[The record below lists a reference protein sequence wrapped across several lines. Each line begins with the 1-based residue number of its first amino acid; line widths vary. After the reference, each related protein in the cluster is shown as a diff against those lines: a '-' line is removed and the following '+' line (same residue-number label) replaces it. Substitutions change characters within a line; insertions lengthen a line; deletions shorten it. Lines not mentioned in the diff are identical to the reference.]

1 MATQN
6 SELNVRVTGRDELTP
21 KLKAIESG
29 IIRFVGSISA
39 ALAGVKIGAAPI
51 LAAASFE
58 RELANVAKTTD
69 FTASALRNGTGELEK
84 LGAALLDISL
94 RVDVTATD
102 LAKIAAAAGQQGL
115 GRFGVAGVVAFTD
128 SVARMSS
135 VLDVTAEQAAN
146 DVGKIVNIFR
156 IPLNDIERAIST
168 FNEVSNKST
177 ASGQELL
184 DVVKR
189 IGDAAGS
196 LKLGESVAIAATA
209 LDFGT
214 SPEVAGTAFARI
226 FSAATEKADEFA
238 KLLSSVPDQFG
249 NRMTISATEWIT
261 KLKTDGVGA
270 FKDFLATLRKLDQQ
284 SQQAAIVKL
293 VGGGRIGA
301 LLNKFVQDSTNSV
314 LERNLAASAEGQQG
328 ISALKEQSTVLN
340 TLDAQAK
347 ILRNSFVKLG
357 IDSAQ
362 ALLGPLTQ
370 YAAQL
375 SSALQQDNVKSFVG
389 AAVSAVGD
397 LVGALVSAV
406 KFVAD
411 LNVNWENFIRVL
423 KVFVALKVAQVFGD
437 LVSRIS
443 VFGVSLKSISANAAA
458 AASATKELGAA
469 TAAADTGKA
478 SFAARVLGYSEAE
491 KAVRANIAAVKELQ
505 AAEAAAA
512 QTRAAAATANK
523 AASVATAAAGS
534 ATTGTAVFGAQVS
547 RQREALRQAEQAAA
561 QAQAQQQATLAAR
574 IAAADAESAQR
585 RLQIENDYQTRRKAI
600 VATGTETGLKA
611 LRAERVTLLAEEQAS
626 HERSLRGIQNY
637 YARRAATQNAALELE
652 VQKERA
658 ALMQRFAVFDG
669 LVAEQATRQ
678 ASATAATQAA
688 TAAGSAAAA
697 SATRLAQ
704 ATAAAGQATA
714 AVFSLGAALRTVGS
728 ILLTVGRL
736 AASAFFWVTIVYSI
750 ADALGL
756 VEKAA
761 PVLTKI
767 TDWLG
772 FTSKARRDAA
782 VAADAERKAYDQ
794 TTAAIEKQ
802 TEAYRKNIDVKTGKQ
817 NLGNV
822 QALLTTA
829 VTSENPLK
837 QQEGITGIAA
847 ILEGAQTLATDA
859 GQRITQQTQDA
870 IDKQV
875 KIIDDAREKLKLKQE
890 EFQIAVQFNRSG
902 QSGLDRINA
911 TIGKEI
917 SDLQKTLDDAT
928 KKVNTFNTTLANA
941 GGDSQAASQ
950 GFKDVAGAVASMF
963 TPQSAKAIEEQ
974 LIPMAALREQAAKLT
989 KEYQDL
995 QQQSATGNTASKDQ
1009 LVAKESEIRNTNAA
1023 IEASLTALRKFVAE
1037 QSKIKGLSPEVLNS
1051 YQSLFAFVELP
1062 TKQLQALVDAT
1073 KQVNQAD
1080 LTGKN
1085 APKAAPATSGDT
1097 KFESSKEESQARK
1110 LARARLLLRRAEIQ
1124 AENALV
1130 DEQSKQRLAADQKVF
1145 DQGLTDIAAFYKRRE
1160 QIQQD
1165 ALQNDINDKVREL
1178 AAIEFE
1184 LRGARDEV
1192 ERVRFQT
1199 DKVRV
1204 QGQVK
1209 VLQEQ
1214 KKAITADNAEAQRKA
1229 TQDFLDKVLQEQNKL
1244 KVDQI
1249 IPAGA
1254 PDIFKGTLDEML
1266 ASYRIFLAQL
1276 RSEGKGKLADSL
1288 EISFNV
1294 EAFKKSIQPAQD
1306 SVDLLFGELD
1316 RFQRRIAIARGNN
1329 ALTTVQ
1335 ADQQASQ
1342 AIREQL
1348 PLLQQQLAIMED
1360 QLATLAKSGLAGSD
1374 AYAKQAAAVD
1384 GLRLRLQELGDTTD
1398 KIAKGVNESLTN
1410 SLTTALDNLSK
1421 YGSSL
1426 KDVVNGFLLEV
1437 ANNVKQLFLRDIA
1450 ERITQG
1456 IGSIGAGGFG
1466 GFIQGALTGGQGG
1479 TSRGSSPTNPLFVND
1494 ISNPTLPQST
1504 EVGGINTFF
1513 TDLGSKIGDFFTNA
1527 FNGIKSFL
1535 GFAPAA
1541 AEAASAVSG
1550 VAGAAG
1556 STAKAATETANTAAL
1571 ATSTTALAAFS
1582 TALTGAAGPA
1592 AISLAG
1598 IELAA
1603 APVSATLG
1611 ALSFATDFAI
1621 TALGTF
1627 AAALEVAAVKSV
1639 VAHSGGIVG
1648 ASRLVSRRVNPF
1660 SFIGAPR
1667 YHVGG
1672 IAGKAPG
1679 EVPAILQK
1687 GEAVLT
1693 KNQQSLV
1700 AAAMDSGSGGATNI
1714 RNVLVMDP
1722 NLIPDSLATSQS
1734 EKVLMT
1740 FITRNRASIRQA
1752 LG

>member
-1 MATQN
+1 M
-6 SELNVRVTGRDELTP
+6 G
-21 KLKAIESG
+21 
-29 IIRFVGSISA
+29 FVSA
-39 ALAGVKIGAAPI
+39 ALAGIKIGTAPI

-58 RELANVAKTTD
+58 RELANAAKTTD
-69 FTASALRNGTGELEK
+69 FTSSAIRNGTGELEK

-115 GRFGVAGVVAFTD
+115 GRFGVAGIVAFTD

-156 IPLNDIERAIST
+156 IPLNDIERAVST

-177 ASGQELL
+177 ASGEELL

-189 IGDAAGS
+189 IGDASGS
-196 LKLGESVAIAATA
+196 LKLGDSVAIAATA

-249 NRMTISATEWIT
+249 KRMEVSATEWIT

-270 FKDFLATLRKLDQQ
+270 FKEFLSALRKLDQQ

-314 LERNLAASAEGQQG
+314 LERNLAASVEGQQG

-357 IDSAQ
+357 VDSAQ
-362 ALLGPLTQ
+362 SLLGPLTQ
-370 YAAQL
+370 YTAQL
-375 SSALQQDNVKSFVG
+375 SAALQQDNVRSFVA

-411 LNVNWENFIRVL
+411 LNVNWENFLRVL
-423 KVFVALKVAQVFGD
+423 KLFVALKVATVFGD

-458 AASATKELGAA
+458 AAAATKELGAA

-478 SFAARVLGYSEAE
+478 GFFARNLGYVEAE

-512 QTRAAAATANK
+512 QTRAAAAAANRS
-523 AASVATAAAGS
+523 ASVATAAAGS

-585 RLQIENDYQTRRKAI
+585 RLQIENDYQARRRAI

-611 LRAERVTLLAEEQAS
+611 LRAERVASLAEEQAS
-626 HERSLRGIQNY
+626 HERSLRSIQSY
-637 YARRAATQNAALELE
+637 YARRAATQNAALQLE

-669 LVAEQATRQ
+669 LAAEQATRQ
-678 ASATAATQAA
+678 ASATAATAAAA
-688 TAAGSAAAA
+688 TAGSAAAA
-697 SATRLAQ
+697 SAARLAQ
-704 ATAAAGQATA
+704 ATESAGRATA
-714 AVFSLGAALRTVGS
+714 AVFSLGAALRTLGS
-728 ILLTVGRL
+728 VLLAVGRL
-736 AASAFFWVTIVYSI
+736 AAGAFFWVTIVYSI

-756 VEKAA
+756 VDKLS

-767 TDWLG
+767 TDYLG

-911 TIGKEI
+911 TVGKEI

-941 GGDSQAASQ
+941 GGDSKTASE
-950 GFKDVAGAVASMF
+950 GFNDVAKAVASMF

-995 QQQSATGNTASKDQ
+995 QQQSATGNSASKDQ
-1009 LVAKESEIRNTNAA
+1009 LVTKEAEIRNTNAA

-1073 KQVNQAD
+1073 KQVNQTE

-1085 APKAAPATSGDT
+1085 APKAAPATSGDG
-1097 KFESSKEESQARK
+1097 KFASSKEESQARK

-1130 DEQSKQRLAADQKVF
+1130 DEQSKQRLAADQKLF
-1145 DQGLTDIAAFYKRRE
+1145 EQGLVDIAGFYRRRE

-1178 AAIEFE
+1178 AAVEFE
-1184 LRGARDEV
+1184 LRGAKDAV
-1192 ERVRFQT
+1192 ERTRFQT
-1199 DKVRV
+1199 DKVRI

-1209 VLQEQ
+1209 VLEEQ
-1214 KKAITADNAEAQRKA
+1214 KKSLTAENAEAQRRA
-1229 TQDFLDKVLQEQNKL
+1229 TKDFLDKALSEQNKL
-1244 KVDQI
+1244 KIEQI
-1249 IPAGA
+1249 IPADA
-1254 PDIFKGTLDEML
+1254 PDIFKGVLDEML
-1266 ASYRIFLAQL
+1266 GNYEVFLATL
-1276 RSEGKGKLADSL
+1276 RSQGKGALADAF

-1294 EAFKKSIQPAQD
+1294 DAFKKSIQPAQD

-1316 RFQRRIAIARGNN
+1316 RFQRRVAIARGNN

-1384 GLRLRLQELGDTTD
+1384 GLRLRLQELGNTTD
-1398 KIAKGVNESLTN
+1398 QIAKGVNESLTS

-1426 KDVVNGFLLEV
+1426 RDVVNGFLLEV

-1466 GFIQGALTGGQGG
+1466 GFIQGALQGGQSGVQ
-1479 TSRGSSPTNPLFVND
+1479 RGNNPLSPLYVQTVN
-1494 ISNPTLPQST
+1494 NPVIPQST
-1504 EVGGINTFF
+1504 EVGGINGALST
-1513 TDLGSKIGDFFTNA
+1513 LGTKISDFFSNA
-1527 FNGIKSFL
+1527 FNGLKSFL
-1535 GFAPAA
+1535 GIAPAA
-1541 AEAASAVSG
+1541 TDAVGAAAGVAGGATKATAEAAN
-1550 VAGAAG
+1550 AAALTA
-1556 STAKAATETANTAAL
+1556 STSAL
-1571 ATSTTALAAFS
+1571 ATFAA
-1582 TALTGAAGPA
+1582 TITGAAGPTA
-1592 AISLAG
+1592 LAIAG

-1603 APVSATLG
+1603 GPTVAAVG
-1611 ALSFATDFAI
+1611 ALGFTTELAVG
-1621 TALGTF
+1621 ALTTF
-1627 AAALEVAAVKSV
+1627 IAALEVAAATSV

-1648 ASRLVSRRVNPF
+1648 RSRLTTRKVNPF
-1660 SFIGAPR
+1660 MFAGAPR
-1667 YHVGG
+1667 YHIGG
-1672 IAGKAPG
+1672 VAGKAPG

-1700 AAAMDSGSGGATNI
+1700 AAAMDSGSGGGTNI

-1722 NLIPDSLATSQS
+1722 NLIPDALATSQG
-1734 EKVLMT
+1734 ERTLMT

-1752 LG
+1752 LS

>member
-6 SELNVRVTGRDELTP
+6 SELNVRVTGKDELTP
-21 KLKAIESG
+21 KLKSLESG
-29 IIRFVGSISA
+29 IIRFVGFVSA
-39 ALAGVKIGAAPI
+39 ALAGVKIGTAPI

-115 GRFGVAGVVAFTD
+115 GRFGVAGIVAFTD
-128 SVARMSS
+128 SVARMAS

-156 IPLNDIERAIST
+156 IPLSDIERAVST

-177 ASGQELL
+177 ASGEELL

-196 LKLGESVAIAATA
+196 LKLGDSVAIAATA

-238 KLLSSVPDQFG
+238 KLLSSVPNQFG
-249 NRMTISATEWIT
+249 QRMEVSATEWIT

-270 FKDFLATLRKLDQQ
+270 FKEFLSALRKLDQQ

-293 VGGGRIGA
+293 VGGGRIGS

-314 LERNLAASAEGQQG
+314 LERNLAASLEGQQG

-357 IDSAQ
+357 VDSAQ
-362 ALLGPLTQ
+362 SLLGPLTQ

-375 SSALQQDNVKSFVG
+375 SAALQQDNVKSFVG
-389 AAVSAVGD
+389 AAVAAVGD
-397 LVGALVSAV
+397 LVGALVNAV

-411 LNVNWENFIRVL
+411 LNINWENFLRVL
-423 KVFVALKVAQVFGD
+423 KLFVALKFAQVFGD

-458 AASATKELGAA
+458 AAAATKELGAA

-478 SFAARVLGYSEAE
+478 SFAARVLGYADAE
-491 KAVRANIAAVKELQ
+491 KAVRANTAAVKELQ

-512 QTRAAAATANK
+512 QTRAAAAAANRN
-523 AASVATAAAGS
+523 AGVANAAAGS
-534 ATTGTAVFGAQVS
+534 AATGTAVFGAQVS

-561 QAQAQQQATLAAR
+561 QAQAGQQAALAAR
-574 IAAADAESAQR
+574 VAAADAESAQK

-611 LRAERVTLLAEEQAS
+611 LRAERVASLAEEQAS
-626 HERSLRGIQNY
+626 HERSLRSIQSY
-637 YARRAATQNAALELE
+637 YARRAATQNAALQLE

-669 LVAEQATRQ
+669 LAAEQATRQ
-678 ASATAATQAA
+678 ASATAATAAAA
-688 TAAGSAAAA
+688 TAGSAAAA
-697 SATRLAQ
+697 SAARLAQ
-704 ATAAAGQATA
+704 ATESAGRATA
-714 AVFSLGAALRTVGS
+714 AVFSLGAALRTLGGV
-728 ILLTVGRL
+728 LLTVGRL
-736 AASAFFWVTIVYSI
+736 AAGAFFWVTILYSI

-756 VEKAA
+756 IDKLSPA
-761 PVLTKI
+761 LTKI
-767 TDWLG
+767 TDFLG

-782 VAADAERKAYDQ
+782 VAAETERKAYDQ

-829 VTSENPLK
+829 ATSDNPLK

-902 QSGLDRINA
+902 QSGIDRINS

-917 SDLQKTLDDAT
+917 SELQKTLDEAS
-928 KKVNTFNTTLANA
+928 KKVVTFNTTLANA
-941 GGDSQAASQ
+941 GGDSKTASE
-950 GFKDVAGAVASMF
+950 GFKDVAKAVASMF
-963 TPQSAKAIEEQ
+963 TPQSAKAVEEQ
-974 LIPMAALREQAAKLT
+974 LIPLAKLRDQADKLK

-995 QQQSATGNTASKDQ
+995 QQQSAAGNAASKDQ
-1009 LVAKESEIRNTNAA
+1009 LVSKESEIRNTNAA
-1023 IEASLTALRKFVAE
+1023 IEASLTALRKFIAD
-1037 QSKIKGLSPEVLNS
+1037 QSKVKGLSPEVLKS

-1073 KQVNQAD
+1073 KAVNQTD
-1080 LTGKN
+1080 LTGVN
-1085 APKAAPATSGDT
+1085 SPNPAPATSDPNN
-1097 KFESSKEESQARK
+1097 KFLSNKEESQARK

-1130 DEQSKQRLAADQKVF
+1130 DEQAKQRLAADQKLF
-1145 DQGLTDIAAFYKRRE
+1145 EQGLVDIAGFYRRRE

-1178 AAIEFE
+1178 AAVEFE
-1184 LRGARDEV
+1184 LRGAKDAV
-1192 ERVRFQT
+1192 ERTRFQT
-1199 DKVRV
+1199 DKVRI

-1209 VLQEQ
+1209 VLEEQ
-1214 KKAITADNAEAQRKA
+1214 KKSLTAENTEAQRKA
-1229 TQDFLDKVLQEQNKL
+1229 TQDFLDKALSEQNKL
-1244 KVDQI
+1244 KIDQV

-1254 PDIFKGTLDEML
+1254 SDIFSSVLDEML
-1266 ASYRIFLAQL
+1266 GNYRVFLAQL
-1276 RSEGKGKLADSL
+1276 RAEGKGKLADSL

-1306 SVDLLFGELD
+1306 AVDLLFGELD
-1316 RFQRRIAIARGNN
+1316 RFQRRIALARGNN
-1329 ALTTVQ
+1329 AITTVQ
-1335 ADQQASQ
+1335 ANEEVNQSVRA
-1342 AIREQL
+1342 QL
-1348 PLLQQQLAIMED
+1348 PLLQNQLSLMEEQLA
-1360 QLATLAKSGLAGSD
+1360 ALAKSGLAGSD
-1374 AYAKQAAAVD
+1374 AYNKQAAAVD

-1398 KIAKGVNESLTN
+1398 QIAKQVNESLTS
-1410 SLTTALDNLSK
+1410 SLTTALDKLTQ

-1456 IGSIGAGGFG
+1456 IGSIGGGGFG
-1466 GFIQGALTGGQGG
+1466 GFIQGALTGGQAGVQ
-1479 TSRGSSPTNPLFVND
+1479 RGNSPTNPLYVSD
-1494 ISNPTLPQST
+1494 ITNPTIPDSAGGLGEST
-1504 EVGGINTFF
+1504 GFF
-1513 TDLGSKIGDFFTNA
+1513 STLGTKISEFFTNA
-1527 FNGIKSFL
+1527 FNGIKSLL
-1535 GFAPAA
+1535 GIAPAATDAVGAVAGVAGEASKGA
-1541 AEAASAVSG
+1541 AEAANV
-1550 VAGAAG
+1550 
-1556 STAKAATETANTAAL
+1556 AAL
-1571 ATSTTALAAFS
+1571 ATGTTAVASFA

-1592 AISLAG
+1592 ALSLAG
-1598 IELAA
+1598 LELAA
-1603 APVSATLG
+1603 GPTAATLG
-1611 ALSFATDFAI
+1611 GMSFAIEFAI
-1621 TALGTF
+1621 SALATF

-1639 VAHSGGIVG
+1639 VAHSGGTVG
-1648 ASRLVSRRVNPF
+1648 SSRLASRKVNPF
-1660 SFIGAPR
+1660 TFIGAPR
-1667 YHVGG
+1667 YHGG
-1672 IAGKAPG
+1672 GTAGLAPG
-1679 EVPAILQK
+1679 EVPAILK
-1687 GEAVLT
+1687 EGEAVLT
-1693 KNQQSLV
+1693 ENQQSLV
-1700 AAAMDSGSGGATNI
+1700 AAAMNTGSGGGATNI

-1722 NLIPDSLATSQS
+1722 NLIPDALATSQS
-1734 EKVLMT
+1734 ERVLMT

>member
-39 ALAGVKIGAAPI
+39 ALAGVKIGTAPI

-58 RELANVAKTTD
+58 RELANVAKTTE
-69 FTASALRNGTGELEK
+69 FTASKLRDGTGELEK

-94 RVDVTATD
+94 RVDVAAVD

-156 IPLNDIERAIST
+156 IPLNDIERAVST

-177 ASGQELL
+177 ASGEELL

-189 IGDAAGS
+189 IGDAAGA
-196 LKLGESVAIAATA
+196 LDLTKATAIAATA

-249 NRMTISATEWIT
+249 NRMKISATDWIKT
-261 KLKTDGVGA
+261 LKKDGVGA
-270 FKDFLATLRKLDQQ
+270 FKDFLSALRKLDEQ

-314 LERNLAASAEGQQG
+314 LERNLTAANEGQLG
-328 ISALKEQSTVLN
+328 VSALREQAVVLN

-357 IDSAQ
+357 VDSAQ
-362 ALLGPLTQ
+362 SLLGPLTQ

-375 SSALQQDNVKSFVG
+375 SAALQSDNFKSFVG

-397 LVGALVSAV
+397 LISMIVSGV
-406 KFVAD
+406 KYVAD
-411 LNVNWENFIRVL
+411 LNINWENFIKVL

-437 LVSRIS
+437 LASRIS

-458 AASATKELGAA
+458 AAKATKDLGSA

-478 SFAARVLGYSEAE
+478 GFFARNLGYVEAE

-512 QTRAAAATANK
+512 QTRATAAA
-523 AASVATAAAGS
+523 ASRNAGVATAAAGS
-534 ATTGTAVFGAQVS
+534 AATGTAVFGAQVS

-561 QAQAQQQATLAAR
+561 QAQAGQQAALAAR

-585 RLQIENDYQTRRKAI
+585 RLRIENDYQARRKAI

-626 HERSLRGIQNY
+626 HERSLRSVQSY
-637 YARRAATQNAALELE
+637 YARRATTQNAALQLE

-669 LVAEQATRQ
+669 LIAEQATRQ
-678 ASATAATQAA
+678 AAATTATAAAA
-688 TAAGSAAAA
+688 AAGTAAAA
-697 SATRLAQ
+697 SATKLSAAAQ
-704 ATAAAGQATA
+704 AASIAQG
-714 AVFSLGAALRTVGS
+714 AVLSLGAALRTLGS
-728 ILLTVGRL
+728 VLLTVGRL

-761 PVLTKI
+761 PILTKV
-767 TDWLG
+767 TDYLG
-772 FTSKARRDAA
+772 LTSKARRDAQ
-782 VAADAERKAYDQ
+782 VELEKERKAYDLA
-794 TTAAIEKQ
+794 TAAIEKQ
-802 TEAYRKNIDVKTGKQ
+802 TKAYRDNIDAKTGQQ

-822 QALLTTA
+822 QALLTQS
-829 VTSENPLK
+829 VTSDNPLK

-847 ILEGAQTLATDA
+847 ILSGAQAQVSDSA
-859 GQRITQQTQDA
+859 KRITQQTQEA
-870 IDKQV
+870 IDTQV
-875 KIIDDAREKLKLKQE
+875 KIITEAQEKLKAKQAE
-890 EFQIAVQFNRSG
+890 LPRALAAAPITPTGRDQLTAAYEKQFA
-902 QSGLDRINA
+902 DI
-911 TIGKEI
+911 
-917 SDLQKTLDDAT
+917 QKVIDDAQ
-928 KKVNTFNTTLANA
+928 KKIAGFNTTLKNA
-941 GGDSQAASQ
+941 GGDATSASQ
-950 GFKDVAGAVASMF
+950 GFQDVATAVASMF
-963 TPQSAKAIEEQ
+963 TPQSAKALEEQ
-974 LIPMAALREQAAKLT
+974 LLPLAQMRDESARLK
-989 KEYQDL
+989 KEFQDL
-995 QQQSATGNTASKDQ
+995 TQESTTGNTASKDA
-1009 LVAKESEIRNTNAA
+1009 LVQKEAELININSRIFEATKALGLFIQKQSEN
-1023 IEASLTALRKFVAE
+1023 
-1037 QSKIKGLSPEVLNS
+1037 KGLSKEAIAS
-1051 YQSLFAFVELP
+1051 YESLPAFIQLP
-1062 TKQLQALVDAT
+1062 TKELQAFIDAT
-1073 KQVNQAD
+1073 KAVNASL

-1085 APKAAPATSGDT
+1085 LPQSAPATSGKD
-1097 KFESSKEESQARK
+1097 KFLGSKEESQARK

-1130 DEQSKQRLAADQKVF
+1130 DEQAKQRLAVDQKLF
-1145 DQGLTDIAAFYKRRE
+1145 EQGLIDISAFYQRRE
-1160 QIQQD
+1160 LIQQD

-1184 LRGARDEV
+1184 LRGAKDEV
-1192 ERVRFQT
+1192 ERTRFNT

-1204 QGQVK
+1204 KGQIK
-1209 VLQEQ
+1209 VLEEQ
-1214 KKAITADNAEAQRKA
+1214 KKSLTAENTEAQRKA
-1229 TQDFLDKVLQEQNKL
+1229 TQDFLDKALSEQNKL
-1244 KVDQI
+1244 KIDQI

-1254 PDIFKGTLDEML
+1254 SDIFSGVLDEML
-1266 ASYRIFLAQL
+1266 ANYRVFLAQL
-1276 RSEGKGKLADSL
+1276 RSEGKGQLADSL

-1294 EAFKKSIQPAQD
+1294 EAFKKSIQPAQEA
-1306 SVDLLFGELD
+1306 VDLLFGELD
-1316 RFQRRIAIARGNN
+1316 RFQRRIALARGNN
-1329 ALTTVQ
+1329 AITTVQ
-1335 ADQQASQ
+1335 ANEEVNQSVRA
-1342 AIREQL
+1342 QL
-1348 PLLQQQLAIMED
+1348 PLLQNQLALMEE
-1360 QLATLAKSGLAGSD
+1360 QLAALAKSGLAGSD
-1374 AYAKQAAAVD
+1374 AYNRQAAAVD

-1398 KIAKGVNESLTN
+1398 QIAKQVNESLTS
-1410 SLTTALDNLSK
+1410 SLTTALDKLTE

-1456 IGSIGAGGFG
+1456 IGSIGGGGFG
-1466 GFIQGALTGGQGG
+1466 GFIQGALTGGQAGVA
-1479 TSRGSSPTNPLFVND
+1479 RGNSPTNPLYVSD
-1494 ISNPTLPQST
+1494 ITNPTIPSSAGGLGEST
-1504 EVGGINTFF
+1504 GFF
-1513 TDLGSKIGDFFTNA
+1513 STLGTKISEFFTNA
-1527 FNGIKSFL
+1527 FNGIKSLL
-1535 GFAPAA
+1535 GIAPVATDAVGAVAGVAGEATKGA
-1541 AEAASAVSG
+1541 AEAANV
-1550 VAGAAG
+1550 
-1556 STAKAATETANTAAL
+1556 AAL
-1571 ATSTTALAAFS
+1571 ATGTTAVATFA

-1592 AISLAG
+1592 ALSLAG
-1598 IELAA
+1598 LELAA
-1603 APVSATLG
+1603 GPTAATLG
-1611 ALSFATDFAI
+1611 GMSFAIEFAI
-1621 TALGTF
+1621 SALATF

-1639 VAHSGGIVG
+1639 VAHSGGVVG
-1648 ASRLVSRRVNPF
+1648 ASRLASRKVNPF
-1660 SFIGAPR
+1660 TFIGAPR

-1672 IAGKAPG
+1672 TAGLAPG
-1679 EVPAILQK
+1679 EVPAILKK

-1693 KNQQSLV
+1693 ENQQSLV
-1700 AAAMDSGSGGATNI
+1700 AAAMDSGSGGAGTNI

-1722 NLIPDSLATSQS
+1722 NLIPDALATSQS
-1734 EKVLMT
+1734 ERVLMT

>member
-21 KLKAIESG
+21 RLKAIESG

-39 ALAGVKIGAAPI
+39 ALAGVKIGTAPV

-84 LGAALLDISL
+84 LGEALLKISL

-156 IPLNDIERAIST
+156 IPLSDIERAVST

-177 ASGQELL
+177 ASGEELL

-196 LKLGESVAIAATA
+196 LKLGDSVAIAATA

-238 KLLSSVPDQFG
+238 ALLSSVPNEFG
-249 NRMTISATEWIT
+249 QRMEVSATEWIT
-261 KLKTDGVGA
+261 RLKTDGVGA

-314 LERNLAASAEGQQG
+314 LERNLAASVEGQQG

-362 ALLGPLTQ
+362 SLLGPLTQ

-375 SSALQQDNVKSFVG
+375 AAALQGDNLKSFVSASV
-389 AAVSAVGD
+389 AAIGD
-397 LVGALVSAV
+397 LVGVLVNAV

-458 AASATKELGAA
+458 AAAATKELGAA
-469 TAAADTGKA
+469 SAAADTGRA
-478 SFAARVLGYSEAE
+478 SFAARVLGYAEAE
-491 KAVRANIAAVKELQ
+491 KAVKANTVAVRELQ
-505 AAEAAAA
+505 AAETAAA
-512 QTRAAAATANK
+512 QTRAAAAAANR
-523 AASVATAAAGS
+523 AANVANAAAGS
-534 ATTGTAVFGAQVS
+534 ATTGATVFGAQVS

-561 QAQAQQQATLAAR
+561 QAQAQQQAALAAR
-574 IAAADAESAQR
+574 VAAADAQSAQR
-585 RLQIENDYQTRRKAI
+585 RLQIENDYQARRKAI

-611 LRAERVTLLAEEQAS
+611 LRAERTSLLAEEQAS
-626 HERSLRGIQNY
+626 HERSIRGIQTY
-637 YARRAATQNAALELE
+637 YARRAATQNAALAVE

-658 ALMQRFAVFDG
+658 ALIQRFAVFDG
-669 LVAEQATRQ
+669 LVTEQATRQ
-678 ASATAATQAA
+678 ASAAAATQAA
-688 TAAGSAAAA
+688 AAAGSAAAN

-714 AVFSLGAALRTVGS
+714 AVFSLGAALRTLGGV
-728 ILLTVGRL
+728 LLTVGRL
-736 AASAFFWVTIVYSI
+736 AAGAFFWVTIVYSI

-756 VEKAA
+756 VDKLA
-761 PVLTKI
+761 PVLTRI

-802 TEAYRKNIDVKTGKQ
+802 TEAYRKNIDVKTGRQ

-847 ILEGAQTLATDA
+847 ILEGAQTLASDA
-859 GQRITQQTQDA
+859 GQRITQQTQEA

-875 KIIDDAREKLKLKQE
+875 KIIDDAREKLRLKQE
-890 EFQIAVQFNRSG
+890 EFQIATQFNRTG

-911 TIGKEI
+911 TIGREI

-928 KKVNTFNTTLANA
+928 KKVATFNTTLANA
-941 GGDSQAASQ
+941 GGDSQTASE
-950 GFKDVAGAVASMF
+950 GFKEVAKSVASMF
-963 TPQSAKAIEEQ
+963 TPQSAKAIEDQ
-974 LIPMAALREQAAKLT
+974 LIPMSALREQAAKLT

-995 QQQSATGNTASKDQ
+995 QQQSASGNSASKDQ
-1009 LVAKESEIRNTNAA
+1009 LVAKEAEIRNTNAA

-1037 QSKIKGLSPEVLNS
+1037 QSKVKGLSPEVLNS

-1073 KQVNQAD
+1073 KQVNETE

-1085 APKAAPATSGDT
+1085 APKAAPATSGDGN
-1097 KFESSKEESQARK
+1097 FASSKEESAARK

-1130 DEQSKQRLAADQKVF
+1130 DEQAKQRLALDQKLF
-1145 DQGLTDIAAFYKRRE
+1145 EQGLLDITSFYKRRE
-1160 QIQQD
+1160 VIQQD

-1178 AAIEFE
+1178 SAIEFE
-1184 LRGARDEV
+1184 LRGAKDAV
-1192 ERVRFQT
+1192 ERTRFQT

-1204 QGQVK
+1204 QGQIK
-1209 VLQEQ
+1209 VLEEQ
-1214 KKAITADNAEAQRKA
+1214 RKSLIAENAEAQRAA
-1229 TQDFLDKVLQEQNKL
+1229 TQDFLDKALSEQNKL
-1244 KVDQI
+1244 KIDQI

-1254 PDIFKGTLDEML
+1254 SDIFSDVLDEML
-1266 ASYRIFLAQL
+1266 ANYRVFLAQL
-1276 RSEGKGKLADSL
+1276 RSEGKGQLADSL

-1294 EAFKKSIQPAQD
+1294 DAFKKSIQPAQD

-1329 ALTTVQ
+1329 AITTVQ
-1335 ADQQASQ
+1335 ANEEVNKSV
-1342 AIREQL
+1342 REQL
-1348 PLLQQQLAIMED
+1348 PLLQD
-1360 QLATLAKSGLAGSD
+1360 QLALMEGQLAALAKSGLAGSD
-1374 AYAKQAAAVD
+1374 AYDRQAAAVD
-1384 GLRLRLQELGDTTD
+1384 GLRLRLQELADTTD
-1398 KIAKGVNESLTN
+1398 QIAKQVNQSLTT
-1410 SLTTALDNLSK
+1410 SLATALDNLSQ

-1456 IGSIGAGGFG
+1456 IGSIGGGGFG
-1466 GFIQGALTGGQGG
+1466 GFVQSALTGGQAGVQRGLTPVTPLYVQTVNSPVLPESAGG
-1479 TSRGSSPTNPLFVND
+1479 VPGTEGFFSTLGTK
-1494 ISNPTLPQST
+1494 IS
-1504 EVGGINTFF
+1504 
-1513 TDLGSKIGDFFTNA
+1513 DFFSSA
-1527 FNGIKSFL
+1527 FTGIKSLL
-1535 GFAPAA
+1535 GIAPAATDAVGAAAGVTGAATKGA
-1541 AEAASAVSG
+1541 AEAANV
-1550 VAGAAG
+1550 
-1556 STAKAATETANTAAL
+1556 AAL
-1571 ATSTTALAAFS
+1571 STGTTAVAAFA

-1592 AISLAG
+1592 TLSLAG
-1598 IELAA
+1598 LELAA
-1603 APVSATLG
+1603 GPTAVTLG
-1611 ALSFATDFAI
+1611 GMSFAIEFAI
-1621 TALGTF
+1621 AALGTF

-1639 VAHSGGIVG
+1639 VAHSGGTVG
-1648 ASRLVSRRVNPF
+1648 SSRLASRKVNPF
-1660 SFIGAPR
+1660 TFIGAPR
-1667 YHVGG
+1667 YHAGG
-1672 IAGKAPG
+1672 TAGLAPG
-1679 EVPAILQK
+1679 EVPAILKK

-1693 KNQQSLV
+1693 ENQQSLV
-1700 AAAMDSGSGGATNI
+1700 AAAMDSGSGGAGTNI

-1722 NLIPDSLATSQS
+1722 NLIPDALATSQS
-1734 EKVLMT
+1734 ERVLMT